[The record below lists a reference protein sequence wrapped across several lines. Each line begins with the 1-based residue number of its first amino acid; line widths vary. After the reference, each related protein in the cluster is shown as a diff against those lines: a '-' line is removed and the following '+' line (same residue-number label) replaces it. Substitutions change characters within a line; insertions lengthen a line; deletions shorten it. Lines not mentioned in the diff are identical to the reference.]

1 VDYIK
6 HIEIPKV
13 HVLWAFDDVA
23 QNIFHKLAVFFE
35 KEAYRCHTGCFC
47 LIVVRNVNGI
57 DSLGHVGIDGRV
69 LQLVQM

>member
-1 VDYIK
+1 MDYIK

-35 KEAYRCHTGCFC
+35 KEATDATQEVF
-47 LIVVRNVNGI
+47 V
-57 DSLGHVGIDGRV
+57 
-69 LQLVQM
+69 